1 MAAFLCPFS
10 AKPWS
15 KVSWNHWDYFYRL
28 HGLSCSPECTT
39 KLVLISE
46 CRAQWCCCQRAP
58 LAPGDLLLPQQ
69 RLQLH
74 SPWPRGP
81 GDAVKHGGLLCS
93 LWNYQLYL
101 ALTSHTKVAW
111 NEMSTE
117 PVLHPRPAV
126 PGGTSTHSQWELPL
140 VQLNGQGCRIVHQF
154 FLFADQQLWKWKEI
168 IRTNSTF
175 SLKPSTATGN
185 SNRNDCESIMIFVQG
200 CLICPSLLASSGHF
214 LKWRITSFA

>member
-1 MAAFLCPFS
+1 MIATHTQQFSFSQFRRKIAVPPSPSNSLSPRNIPTSLEKITSMLIMAAFLCPFS

-81 GDAVKHGGLLCS
+81 GDAVNHGGLLCS

-111 NEMSTE
+111 NEMSME
-117 PVLHPRPAV
+117 PVLHP
-126 PGGTSTHSQWELPL
+126 Q
-140 VQLNGQGCRIVHQF
+140 HQHPF
-154 FLFADQQLWKWKEI
+154 PVGAASCAAERAGMQNCASVLSFCWSAA
-168 IRTNSTF
+168 
-175 SLKPSTATGN
+175 LKME
-185 SNRNDCESIMIFVQG
+185 RNN
-200 CLICPSLLASSGHF
+200 
-214 LKWRITSFA
+214 